1 MKIETK
7 ERIIKDTVYIA
18 EDGKRFTTKSYCLQY
33 EERLK
38 ERQTWEEE
46 REKLNNLIM
55 DFYDAPMTN
64 VADCENSFTYFSIK
78 DQKDLDLLK
87 RVFFIDDDISMLEN
101 FPAVVICESYQ
112 DLEDIDTYDEMI
124 ENVSDTYWNTLDQ
137 IKKETIDYWK
147 SLGYDITITKKDN
160 QEEQQNGNFK

>member
-18 EDGKRFTTKSYCLQY
+18 EDGKRFMTKSHCLQY

-160 QEEQQNGNFK
+160 QEEQ